1 MLSKM
6 IMMNFNPLTAMKK
19 ITSLS
24 AAAIATLIAFT
35 SCNKEQVVEI
45 PENEGIGKIELTIN
59 AGSPETKTVFG
70 ENTGAGYPITWS
82 ETGEAIKLVELL
94 TPTSGDA
101 SYKAYTSTGYT
112 LSNANSKAVFSASV
126 NELTT
131 EGTYDYRAIYPA
143 SAYQSANLQY
153 SDLYVKIPDSQTPT
167 AASPDADATILYAAS
182 TGLTAQPTDVL
193 DLAFSHVT
201 AYGKMTIKN
210 ASSAFDNAS
219 EEIQSVSVS
228 VPAGGIYYYWSD
240 GSISPVNATKKDE
253 ISIKTDNLDTS
264 GDFVVWFSCA
274 PYSLA
279 IDDILTVSVTT
290 AANTYTRK
298 ITMTKAMSFESGKV
312 SKFSVNMST
321 ASAAVDLSGDYLV
334 VSTDATNPWHVM
346 TYDVSNGFYLG
357 ESTAVAAA
365 TTIDTDDASTNF
377 SSYCIDTYV
386 WTLNKVSGGYTLQ
399 NARSGKYV
407 SWSSGNTATAV
418 DDAITLV
425 VADAGSGV
433 FTVKH
438 SSDESRVLQFNYN
451 SGSNPRF
458 AFYTSSQKALTFIP
472 VASYKHKLN
481 TPNITSASASGTTI
495 TVEWDADNKAS
506 SYTVTCTGQADQNIS
521 KGTNTAS
528 FTGLADGTYAVTVT
542 AVGDGS
548 TYVTS
553 ETASVSNIK
562 VGGTSGGTDVL
573 NQTWT
578 GVTGTSYTAVT
589 GLAGSTSAAVYSV
602 QCAGGN
608 SSIQLRSKNS
618 SSGIVSTTSGGK
630 VTKVVVTWNSNTDS
644 GRTITIY
651 GSNTAYTAPSDL
663 YSTSTQGDSLG
674 TIVCGTST
682 ELTIT
687 GSYSYIGIRSASG
700 ALYLDEVD
708 ITWE

>member
-1 MLSKM
+1 MLMTMRKT
-6 IMMNFNPLTAMKK
+6 FVFTA
-19 ITSLS
+19 IALAALS
-24 AAAIATLIAFT
+24 ALV
-35 SCNKEQVVEI
+35 SCNKEQVVTDE
-45 PENEGIGKIELTIN
+45 PAQNGTLVLTIN

-70 ENTGAGYPITWS
+70 EKAGSGYPITWAAS
-82 ETGEAIKLVELL
+82 GEEIELVELL
-94 TPTSGDA
+94 TPTSGDP
-101 SYKAYTSTGYT
+101 SYKGYASSNYT
-112 LSNANSKAVFSASV
+112 LSNANATAIFSAEVDALS
-126 NELTT
+126 T
-131 EGTYDYRAIYPA
+131 EGTYDYHALYPQ
-143 SAYQSANLQY
+143 SAYKSANTSY
-153 SDLYVKIPDSQTPT
+153 KDLYAIIPDTQTPPSD
-167 AASPDADATILYAAS
+167 ASPAAAATLLYAGS
-182 TGLTAQPTDVL
+182 TGHSAQPTSALNMD
-193 DLAFSHVT
+193 FSHIT

-240 GSISPVNATKKDE
+240 GSISPVNSTKKDE

-279 IDDILTVSVTT
+279 IGDILTVSVTT

-321 ASAAVDLSGDYLV
+321 ASAADDLSGDYLV

-386 WTLNKVSGGYTLQ
+386 WTLKKVSGGYTLQ
-399 NARSGKYV
+399 NAHSGKYV

-438 SSDESRVLQFNYN
+438 SSDESRALQFNYN
-451 SGSNPRF
+451 SGNNPRF

-472 VASYKHKLN
+472 AASYKHKLN
-481 TPNITSASASGTTI
+481 TPHITSASASGTTI
-495 TVEWDADNKAS
+495 TVEWDADDNAS
-506 SYTVTCTGQADQNIS
+506 RYTVTCTGQADQNIS

-548 TYVTS
+548 TYITS

-578 GVTGTSYTAVT
+578 GVTGTGYTAKT

-602 QCAGGN
+602 QCAGGY
-608 SSIQLRSKNS
+608 SSIQLRTSGS

-630 VTKVVVTWNSNTDS
+630 VTKVVVTWNSNTTN

-663 YSTSTQGDSLG
+663 YSTSTQGTSLG
-674 TIVCGTST
+674 TIVYGTST

-687 GSYSYIGIRSASG
+687 GSYSYIGIRSANG